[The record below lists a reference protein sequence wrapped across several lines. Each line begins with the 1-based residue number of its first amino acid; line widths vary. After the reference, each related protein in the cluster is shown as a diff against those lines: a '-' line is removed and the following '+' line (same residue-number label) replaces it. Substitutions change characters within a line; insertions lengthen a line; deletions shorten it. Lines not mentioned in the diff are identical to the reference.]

1 MTFNIALVGCG
12 GMGLRHAHGYVELVK
27 TFGANGAPGVGPV
40 EMIAVCDRH
49 QGPAEKVADLI
60 EEGTGKRPQIF
71 LDYDEMLRDLKG
83 LDAVDIVTDTP
94 MHHRFAITAMEAG
107 LHAMTEK
114 PMGLTL
120 KACRMMRDVAD
131 RTGKVIAVAE
141 NYRRDPVN
149 RLSRALLDSG
159 AIGKLYFALDVAL
172 SSARGGVMHGTVWRA
187 KRDQA
192 GGTVL
197 DAGVHN
203 ADMLL
208 YLMGPAASVYAE
220 TSTFERQRELR
231 GMESQ
236 SPQLAEFYGHRVETG
251 GHKGD
256 MIEHD
261 AADTAF
267 AVVRFGSGA
276 IGQLSLSDTSHG
288 ERVGQS
294 SVHGSEG
301 TLIRTPSR
309 SGRPAEIRREGGE
322 TIIGDDL
329 LALVPDFS
337 LDAVTAGLWGKDR
350 LGSYDLDFR
359 QTDRKIVAIEYADF
373 AQAAVSGGKPEVGS
387 DEGTAALAL
396 AYGVMESGEAG
407 RRVKLDDVVSGA
419 VSGFQNDIDRTM
431 GI

>member
-1 MTFNIALVGCG
+1 MAFNIALVGCG
-12 GMGLRHAHGYVELVK
+12 GMGLRHAHGYVELIK
-27 TFGANGAPGVGPV
+27 TFGASGAPGAGPL

-49 QGPAEKVADLI
+49 EGPAKKVADLI
-60 EEGTGKRPQIF
+60 EQGTGKRPAIF
-71 LDYDEMLRDLKG
+71 LDFDTMLRDLKS

-94 MHHRFAITAMEAG
+94 MHHRFAMAAMDAG

-120 KACRMMRDVAD
+120 KACRMMRETAM
-131 RTGKVIAVAE
+131 RAGKVIAVAE

-149 RLSRALLDSG
+149 RLSRALLDGG
-159 AIGKLYFALDVAL
+159 AIGRPYFALDVAL

-208 YLMGPAASVYAE
+208 YLMGPARTVYAE
-220 TSTFERQRELR
+220 TATFERQRELR

-236 SPQLAEFYGHRVETG
+236 SPQLAEFYSHRVETG
-251 GHKGD
+251 GSAGD

-267 AVVRFGSGA
+267 AVVRFESGA

-294 SVHGSEG
+294 SVHGSDG
-301 TLIRTPSR
+301 TLIRTQSR
-309 SGRPAEIRREGGE
+309 SGKPAEIRREGESIKGA
-322 TIIGDDL
+322 DL
-329 LALVPDFS
+329 LALVPEFR
-337 LDAVTAGLWGKDR
+337 LDDVTAGLWGSDR
-350 LGSYDLDFR
+350 VGSYDFEFR
-359 QTDRKIVAIEYADF
+359 ETDRKIVAIEYADF
-373 AQAAVSGGKPEVGS
+373 ARAVATGTQPEVGPQ
-387 DEGTAALAL
+387 EGMAALAL

-407 RRVKLDDVVSGA
+407 VPVSVDDVVSGA
-419 VSGFQNDIDRTM
+419 VSKFQDDIDRTM

>member
-1 MTFNIALVGCG
+1 MTLNIALVGCG
-12 GMGLRHAHGYVELVK
+12 GMGLRHAHGYTELVR
-27 TFGANGAPGVGPV
+27 TFGANGAPGAGPV

-49 QGPAEKVADLI
+49 EGPANSVASMI
-60 EEGTGKRPQIF
+60 EDATGKRPQIF
-71 LDYDEMLRDLKG
+71 LDFDEMLRDLKS
-83 LDAVDIVTDTP
+83 LDAIDIVTDTP
-94 MHHRFAITAMEAG
+94 MHHRFAIAAMESG
-107 LHAMTEK
+107 LHVMTEK

-120 KACRMMRDVAD
+120 KACRMMKEVAE
-131 RTGKVIAVAE
+131 RNNKVIAVAE

-149 RLSRALLDSG
+149 RLSRALIDDG
-159 AIGKLYFALDVAL
+159 VIGKPYFALDVAL

-208 YLMGPAASVYAE
+208 YLMGPATSVYAE
-220 TSTFERQRELR
+220 TSTFERERELR

-236 SPQLAEFYGHRVETG
+236 SPTLAEFYGHRVETG
-251 GHKGD
+251 GSAGD

-267 AVVRFGSGA
+267 AVVRFDSGA

-288 ERVGQS
+288 EHVGQS
-294 SVHGSEG
+294 SVHGSAG
-301 TLIRTPSR
+301 TLIRSQSR
-309 SGRPAEIRREGGE
+309 SGNPAAIRREGDE
-322 TIIGDDL
+322 ISGDDL
-329 LALVPDFS
+329 LSLVPDFA
-337 LDAVTAGLWGKDR
+337 LDDVTAGLWSADR
-350 LGSYDLDFR
+350 LGSYELDFR
-359 QTDRKIVAIEYADF
+359 ETDRKIVAIEYADF
-373 AQAAVSGGKPEVGS
+373 AAAIANNGQPEVGS
-387 DEGTAALAL
+387 DEGMAALAL

-407 RRVKLDDVVSGA
+407 VRVNVEDVVSGA
-419 VSGFQNDIDRTM
+419 VSGFQDDIDRVM

>member
-1 MTFNIALVGCG
+1 MTLNIALVGCG

-27 TFGANGAPGVGPV
+27 TFGASGAPVAGPV

-49 QGPAEKVADLI
+49 EGPANRVADMI
-60 EEGTGKRPQIF
+60 EEGTGKRPEIF
-71 LDYDEMLRDLKG
+71 LDFDTMIRDLKS

-94 MHHRFAITAMEAG
+94 VHHRFAIAAMDAG

-120 KACRMMRDVAD
+120 KACRLMTDAAE
-131 RTGKVIAVAE
+131 RTNKVIAVAE

-149 RLSRALLDSG
+149 RLSKALLDSK
-159 AIGKLYFALDVAL
+159 AIGKPYFALDVAL

-208 YLMGPAASVYAE
+208 YLMGPARTVHAE
-220 TSTFERQRELR
+220 TSTNERSRELR
-231 GMESQ
+231 GMEAQ

-251 GHKGD
+251 GSAGD

-267 AVVRFGSGA
+267 AVVRFDSGA
-276 IGQLSLSDTSHG
+276 VGQLSLSDTSHG
-288 ERVGQS
+288 EHVGQS
-294 SVHGSEG
+294 SVHGSDG
-301 TLIRTPSR
+301 TLIRTGSR
-309 SGRPAEIRREGGE
+309 SGKPASIKREGE
-322 TIIGDDL
+322 TISGDDL
-329 LALVPDFS
+329 LSLVPDFA
-337 LDAVTAGLWGKDR
+337 LDDVTAGLWGAER
-350 LGSYDLDFR
+350 VGSYDFDFR
-359 QTDRKIVAIEYADF
+359 ETDRKIVAIEYADF
-373 AQAAVSGGKPEVGS
+373 ATAIASGNRPEVGS
-387 DEGTAALAL
+387 EEGMAALAL
-396 AYGVMESGEAG
+396 AYGVMESGEAAQ
-407 RRVKLDDVVSGA
+407 RVNVEDVVSGA
-419 VSGFQNDIDRTM
+419 VSKFQDDIDRTM
-431 GI
+431 KI

>member
-1 MTFNIALVGCG
+1 MTLNIALVGCG
-12 GMGLRHAHGYVELVK
+12 GMGLRHAHGYVELLK
-27 TFGANGAPGVGPV
+27 TFGAAGAPGAGPL

-49 QGPAEKVADLI
+49 EGPASKVADLI
-60 EEGTGKRPQIF
+60 EEGTGKRPEIF
-71 LDYDEMLRDLKG
+71 FDFDTMLRDLKS

-94 MHHRFAITAMEAG
+94 MHHRFAITAMNSG

-120 KACRMMRDVAD
+120 KACRMMRETAE

-149 RLSRALLDSG
+149 RLSRALLDDG
-159 AIGKLYFALDVAL
+159 AIGRPYFALDVAL
-172 SSARGGVMHGTVWRA
+172 GSAKGGVMHGTVWRA
-187 KRDQA
+187 KRNEA

-208 YLMGPAASVYAE
+208 YLMGPARSVYAE
-220 TSTFERQRELR
+220 TATFEPQRELR

-236 SPQLAEFYGHRVETG
+236 SPQLAEFYSHRVESG
-251 GHKGD
+251 GSAGD

-267 AVVRFGSGA
+267 AVVRFESGA

-301 TLIRTPSR
+301 TLIRTGSR
-309 SGRPAEIRREGGE
+309 SGRPAEIRREGE
-322 TIIGDDL
+322 SIKGDEL
-329 LALVPDFS
+329 LALVPDFR
-337 LDAVTAGLWGKDR
+337 LDDVTAGLWGSDR
-350 LGSYDLDFR
+350 IGSYQLDFR
-359 QTDRKIVAIEYADF
+359 ETDRKVVAIEYADF
-373 AQAAVSGGKPEVGS
+373 ARAIASGGQPEVGPK
-387 DEGTAALAL
+387 EGMAALAL
-396 AYGVMESGEAG
+396 AYGVMESGDAG
-407 RRVKLDDVVSGA
+407 EPVNVDDVVSGA
-419 VSGFQNDIDRTM
+419 VSKFQDDIDRTM

>member
-27 TFGANGAPGVGPV
+27 SFGANGAPGVGPV

-49 QGPAEKVADLI
+49 QGPAERVADLI
-60 EEGTGKRPQIF
+60 EEGTGKRPEIY
-71 LDYDEMLRDLKG
+71 LDFDAMLTTLKS

-94 MHHRFAITAMEAG
+94 MHHRFAIKAMEAG

-120 KACRMMRDVAD
+120 KACRMMRDAAQH
-131 RTGKVIAVAE
+131 TGKVIAVAE

-149 RLSRALLDSG
+149 RLSRSLLDSG
-159 AIGKLYFALDVAL
+159 AVGRPYFALDVAL

-208 YLMGPAASVYAE
+208 YLMGPARSVYAE
-220 TSTFERQRELR
+220 TETFERQRELR
-231 GMESQ
+231 GMEAQ

-251 GHKGD
+251 GSKGD

-267 AVVRFGSGA
+267 AVVRFESGA

-294 SVHGSEG
+294 SIHGSEG
-301 TLIRTPSR
+301 TLIRTQSR
-309 SGRPAEIRREGGE
+309 SGKPAEIRRERNS
-322 TIIGDDL
+322 IKGDEL
-329 LALVPDFS
+329 LTLVPDFR
-337 LDAVTAGLWGKDR
+337 LDDVTAGLWGSDR
-350 LGSYDLDFR
+350 LGSYEFGFSE
-359 QTDRKIVAIEYADF
+359 TDRKIVAIEYADF
-373 AQAAVSGGKPEVGS
+373 AGAAASGKQPEVGWE
-387 DEGTAALAL
+387 EGMAALAL
-396 AYGVMESGEAG
+396 AYGVMESGDAK
-407 RRVKLDDVVSGA
+407 VPVNVDDVISGT
-419 VSGFQNDIDRTM
+419 VNKFQDDIDRTM
-431 GI
+431 EI